1 MTRRRRNGA
10 RRLAGDRLR
19 DRRDMVGRGAAAA
32 AHDIHQARTRELAQ
46 ELGHEFRAFVVE
58 PELVRQAGIR
68 IGAGQGIG
76 DARDLG
82 DMGAHLLG
90 AERAIEADRHRRGV
104 TDRIPEGFR
113 RLARQHAAGAVR
125 DGAGDHHRHAQ
136 APRVEQL
143 LDGVD
148 RRLGVERV
156 EDGLQ
161 QQQVGAAVEQSA
173 RLLRIGDAQAVER
186 GGAEAGIADVGRY
199 RGGPVGRPDG
209 ARDETRPAVLLARRQ
224 RRLARELRAREV
236 ELIGDVFHA
245 VVGLGDRGRRE
256 GVGRHD
262 VGAGP
267 QIGEMDVADRVRPGE
282 VQQVVVA
289 ADLAVPG
296 VETGAA
302 ITLLIETERL
312 DHGPHGAVEH
322 QDALSG
328 KPAQR
333 GFGWRTKHGHC
344 SSLRQLPRPR
354 GERVGVRGLGP
365 MPF

>member
-1 MTRRRRNGA
+1 
-10 RRLAGDRLR
+10 
-19 DRRDMVGRGAAAA
+19 
-32 AHDIHQARTRELAQ
+32 
-46 ELGHEFRAFVVE
+46 
-58 PELVRQAGIR
+58 
-68 IGAGQGIG
+68 
-76 DARDLG
+76 
-82 DMGAHLLG
+82 MGAHLLG

-125 DGAGDHHRHAQ
+125 DGAGDHHRYAQ

-161 QQQVGAAVEQSA
+161 EQQVGAAVEQSA
-173 RLLRIGDAQAVER
+173 RLLLIGDAQAVER

-245 VVGLGDRGRRE
+245 IVGLGDRGRRE

-282 VQQVVVA
+282 VQQVVVPA
-289 ADLAVPG
+289 HLAVPG
-296 VETGAA
+296 VETRAA
-302 ITLLIETERL
+302 EFLLLQLQRL
-312 DHGPHGAVEH
+312 DHGAHGAVEH
-322 QDALSG
+322 QDALRRELAEPGLDGGDVCWHAHANGSFLSNARRTQPSSSA
-328 KPAQR
+328 KADDPVATERRDTRDIPSSQHRWLLDAPLAR
-333 GFGWRTKHGHC
+333 GMT
-344 SSLRQLPRPR
+344 P
-354 GERVGVRGLGP
+354 
-365 MPF
+365 